1 MRAADRA
8 NSIGIRNCHW
18 VLMARFAIYTG
29 PPLSGGQPAR
39 NASVAVSQYQ
49 FQIFDSKMP
58 RYDAKRIEPKW
69 QAYWDQHQ
77 TFLVDAFDSAK
88 PKMYVLDMFPYPSGS
103 GLHVGHP
110 EGYTATDI
118 ICRYN
123 RMRGK
128 QVLHPMGW
136 DAFGLPAEDY
146 AIKTG
151 THPAVTTGRNI
162 ETFKRQLK
170 MLGFSYDWSR
180 EFATTD
186 PDYYRWTQWI
196 FLQIFD
202 TWYDAQCIWTGPDG
216 VTRTGKGRPISE
228 LPIPAEIAAQGDSAV
243 RRYQDKHRLAYLHE
257 APVNW
262 CPELGTV
269 LANEEIV
276 DGKSERGGHPVERVP
291 LRQWLLRITA
301 YGDRLAEEI
310 EPLNWPESIKLMQ
323 RNWIG
328 RSEGAE
334 VDFFLPPSGSDPV
347 VAYEA
352 WKKNRADAGYPQDP
366 GDDVL
371 RIYTTRPD
379 TLFGATYMVLS
390 PEHPAVDRLTT
401 AAHRNAVD
409 TYRHQAALKS
419 DLDRTDLA
427 KDKTGVFTGGYAINP
442 VNGQPVPV
450 WIADYVLISY
460 GTGAIMAVPAHD
472 LRDWEF
478 AVKFQ
483 IPIIPVVQPPDNY
496 QPSRDELAL
505 EFAPEP
511 GHAGPVRPMISEGIA
526 INSERF
532 NGLPTQDFKSRITA
546 ELTAAGLGRQ
556 AINYRLRDWLFS
568 RQRYWGEPFPVW
580 HELDANGEPTGLMRT
595 DDESSLPVLL
605 PELAEFKPT
614 GTPDPML
621 SKAPEDW
628 LYRTTPD
635 GVRLKRETN
644 TMPQWAGSCWY
655 YLRFA
660 DPRNADCFLDRTVE
674 RNWLPVD
681 LYVGGAEHAVLHLLY
696 SRFWHKVLFDRGL
709 VSTCEPF
716 QRLVNQGMIL
726 GDTDYHVSSE
736 TFTANRT
743 ILESLNLNLLRFKED
758 DVEIVALRNP
768 SANPDEFC
776 PLKEEQIL
784 KERGKT
790 LLKGTEI
797 ELIGRTDKMSKSR
810 KNVVNPDKVVDEYG
824 ADSLRL
830 YEMFMGPL
838 EAVKPWSMK
847 GVEGV
852 SRFLARVWRMIADE
866 RLEDTIQ
873 LNPAIQDVPPT
884 AAQLRV
890 LHQTI
895 KSVTRDI
902 ESLGFNTAISRMM
915 EFVNEFLGL
924 EVRPRA
930 VMDPFVLLLSPFAPH
945 LAEELWELLG
955 HTTTLAYE
963 PWPQHDE
970 QYLVDSEIEI
980 PVQINGKLR
989 GKIKVPTGVDQALLE
1004 SAAKADE
1011 TISALMDG
1019 KTIVKTIVIP
1029 GKMVNFVVK

>member
-1 MRAADRA
+1 
-8 NSIGIRNCHW
+8 
-18 VLMARFAIYTG
+18 
-29 PPLSGGQPAR
+29 
-39 NASVAVSQYQ
+39 
-49 FQIFDSKMP
+49 MP

-69 QAYWDQHQ
+69 QAFWDRHQ
-77 TFLVDAFDSAK
+77 TFQIDSFDPAK
-88 PKMYVLDMFPYPSGS
+88 PKLYVLDMFPYPSGA

-118 ICRYN
+118 VCRYG
-123 RMRGK
+123 RMNGK

-136 DAFGLPAEDY
+136 DAFGLPAEEY
-146 AIKTG
+146 AVKTG
-151 THPAVTTGRNI
+151 THPAVTTAKNI

-170 MLGFSYDWSR
+170 MLGFSYDWNR

-186 PDYYRWTQWI
+186 PEYYRWTQWI
-196 FLQIFD
+196 FLQLFD
-202 TWYDAQCIWTGPDG
+202 TWYDATFSWTGPDG
-216 VTRTGKGRPISE
+216 IARTGKGRPIAE
-228 LPIPAEIAAQGDSAV
+228 LPIPDDVTAQGHEAV
-243 RRYQDKHRLAYLHE
+243 RRYQDKHRLAYQHE

-262 CPELGTV
+262 CPALGTV

-301 YGDRLAEEI
+301 YGDRLADEL
-310 EPLNWPESIKLMQ
+310 EPLNWPDSIKLMQ

-334 VDFFLPPSGSDPV
+334 VDFYICPAGTSGH
-347 VAYEA
+347 AAAFEQ
-352 WKKNRADAGYPQDP
+352 WKSERARTGYPKEP
-366 GDDVL
+366 GGEVL
-371 RIYTTRPD
+371 RVYTTRPD

-390 PEHPAVDRLTT
+390 PEHSAVDALTT
-401 AAHRNAVD
+401 DGQRSAVEA
-409 TYRHQAALKS
+409 YRRQAAMKS

-427 KDKTGVFTGGYAINP
+427 KDKSGVFTGGYAINP
-442 VNGQPVPV
+442 INGQQVPV

-478 AVKFQ
+478 AIKFQ
-483 IPIIPVVQPPDNY
+483 IPIIPVVEPPSGHE
-496 QPSRDELAL
+496 PSKDELAL
-505 EFAPEP
+505 AISPD
-511 GHAGPVRPMISEGIA
+511 GDAAGKVLCPMISEGTA
-526 INSERF
+526 INSDRF
-532 NGLPTQDFKSRITA
+532 NGLPTQEFKSRITG
-546 ELTAAGLGRQ
+546 ELVEAGLGRK
-556 AINYRLRDWLFS
+556 AVNYRLRDWLFS
-568 RQRYWGEPFPVW
+568 RQRYWGEPFPLW
-580 HELDANGEPTGLMRT
+580 HELDADGNPTGLLRA
-595 DDESSLPVLL
+595 DDVDSLPVVL
-605 PELAEFKPT
+605 PELSEFKPT

-621 SKAPEDW
+621 SKAPAEW
-628 LYRTTPD
+628 LYKTDTD

-660 DPRNADCFLDRTVE
+660 DPRNSERFLDPAMEKR
-674 RNWLPVD
+674 WLPVD

-726 GDTDYHVSSE
+726 GDTDYHLSAEQFEHNKAV
-736 TFTANRT
+736 
-743 ILESLNLNLLRFKED
+743 IESLGLTSLRFKED
-758 DVEIVALRNP
+758 DGDFVALRNP
-768 SANPDEFC
+768 SDNPDEFC
-776 PLKEEQIL
+776 PLKEEQIV

-790 LLKGTEI
+790 FLKGTEI
-797 ELIGRTDKMSKSR
+797 ELTGRTDKMSKSR

-852 SRFLARVWRMIADE
+852 ARFLARVWRMIADE
-866 RLEDTIQ
+866 KCEDSVRLS
-873 LNPAIQDVPPT
+873 PAIQDVPPS
-884 AAQLRV
+884 AGQLRV

-895 KSVTRDI
+895 KTVTRDI
-902 ESLGFNTAISRMM
+902 ESHGFNTAISRMM
-915 EFVNEFLGL
+915 EFVNEFLAL

-945 LAEELWELLG
+945 VAEELWELLG
-955 HTTTLAYE
+955 HSTSLAYE
-963 PWPQHDE
+963 PWPRHDE
-970 QYLVDSEIEI
+970 QYLVETEIEI

-989 GKIKVPTGVDQALLE
+989 GKVKVPAGADQATME
-1004 SAAKADE
+1004 AAAKADPGV
-1011 TISALMDG
+1011 ISQLEG
-1019 KTIVKTIVIP
+1019 KTIVKTVVVP